1 MSDKIKNYYENLPK
15 DLRRENKVNNTFKNH
30 HILPNSMICAIGG
43 TGTGKTNSILD
54 MIHRMD
60 GTFYQIIVFNP
71 VSTDELKSLWVCN
84 FYRHRPN
91 YKRGR

>member
-71 VSTDELKSLWVCN
+71 VSTDEPIYNLLK
-84 FYRHRPN
+84 
-91 YKRGR
+91 KTDA